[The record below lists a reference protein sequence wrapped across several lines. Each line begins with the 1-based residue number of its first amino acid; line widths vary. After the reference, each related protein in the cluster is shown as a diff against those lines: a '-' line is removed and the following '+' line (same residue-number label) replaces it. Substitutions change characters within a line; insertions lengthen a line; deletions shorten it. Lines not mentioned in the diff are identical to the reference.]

1 MSCIR
6 REMIRTN
13 KVKLLKDYKT
23 CELVKELKEREGVIA
38 HWAEPYEDKEVKIN
52 GPCAYHN
59 RLTKFSIWIN
69 IFDMSSMITSLR
81 CSIHKTDIYGFWNTS
96 IVI

>member
-23 CELVKELKEREGVIA
+23 CELIKELKEREGVIA

-52 GPCAYHN
+52 GSA
-59 RLTKFSIWIN
+59 LVLIIK
-69 IFDMSSMITSLR
+69 D
-81 CSIHKTDIYGFWNTS
+81 
-96 IVI
+96 

>member
-6 REMIRTN
+6 RGMIRTN

-23 CELVKELKEREGVIA
+23 CELIKELKEREGVIA

-52 GPCAYHN
+52 GPA
-59 RLTKFSIWIN
+59 LVLIIK
-69 IFDMSSMITSLR
+69 D
-81 CSIHKTDIYGFWNTS
+81 
-96 IVI
+96 